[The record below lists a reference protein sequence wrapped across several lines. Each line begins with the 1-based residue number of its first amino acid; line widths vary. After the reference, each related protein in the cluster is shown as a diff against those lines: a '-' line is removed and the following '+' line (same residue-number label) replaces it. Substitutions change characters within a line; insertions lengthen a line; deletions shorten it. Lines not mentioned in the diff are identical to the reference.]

1 MEQLISDDIR
11 KEITKRFDAL
21 ENPVKI
27 VYFTQKHECDY
38 CKETHQLLE
47 EVSGLSDKISL
58 QVLDFVENKDLAEK
72 YKIDKIPA
80 TIIMN
85 GEDHGIRLY
94 GIPSGY
100 EFSTLLEDIVMVS
113 KRDSMLSP
121 DAKELLSKVQEPVHI
136 QVFVTPTCPY
146 CPQAVLLA
154 HQFALENDKITA
166 DMVEATEFPHLV
178 QRYGVMGVPK
188 TVANDQDAAEGALPE
203 LNFLE
208 RVLQAASQK

>member
-1 MEQLISDDIR
+1 MDQLISDDIR
-11 KEITKRFDAL
+11 KEIKKRFSEL
-21 ENPVKI
+21 QNPVEI
-27 VYFTQKHECDY
+27 VYFTQKTECDY

-47 EVSGLSDKISL
+47 ELSSLSDKISL
-58 QVLDFVENKDLAEK
+58 QVHDFVENKDLAEK
-72 YKIDKIPA
+72 YKVDKIPA

-113 KRDSMLSP
+113 KRNSMLSP
-121 DAKELLSKVQEPVHI
+121 DAKELLSKVQDPVHI

-154 HQFALENDKITA
+154 HQFAMENDKITA

-208 RVLQAASQK
+208 RVLQASGQK